1 MLLLLLILYKIC
13 NFYINF
19 IFLFFHVFF
28 FAVGLCRICHTKTSI
43 GMRPVS
49 CVSSAICRWW
59 TNNSVLKPT
68 RSTAAIVMMPNSH
81 RVAMA
86 VAKCSVLVS
95 RDFKNCLYF
104 KYIDN
109 IYCAIDI
116 FMQNYLCFKPFCM
129 QRYILFYVRTHSK
142 WNSLENHHVR

>member
-1 MLLLLLILYKIC
+1 MQ
-13 NFYINF
+13 
-19 IFLFFHVFF
+19 FLHKFHFSFLPRFFV
-28 FAVGLCRICHTKTSI
+28 AVGLSRICHTKTSI

-59 TNNSVLKPT
+59 TNNSVPKPT
-68 RSTAAIVMMPNSH
+68 RSIAAIVTMPNSH

-129 QRYILFYVRTHSK
+129 QRYII
-142 WNSLENHHVR
+142 